1 MNRMKTASGILAVGL
16 IITTVQ
22 WLHSQDSTPAPQ
34 AIDTNTP
41 AQVVPAPP
49 AADAPA
55 VPQLPTPQTNAVVST
70 PADAPAPDGEV
81 GFAEIADETE
91 EIPGATATLN
101 SGANLITIT
110 LDDVEMV
117 DVVKMFTRISGA
129 NIIASPTNLQ
139 GRVTVNLTD
148 VEWKPALISILEMH
162 QLGLIEKTPG
172 SEVYSIVAK
181 PVGAPEPLIVDT
193 FFLRYASVSNV
204 MPVVSGMVPAP
215 GGVSAFPA
223 RNALVV
229 RSTAANV
236 GEVKK
241 IITSID
247 TLREQVYIETKFMEL
262 NDEAIKD
269 LGINWQVLQ
278 GFNLTAANLQRNL
291 DESRAWKDTK
301 NTADNRWDNRQLQ
314 DNVNERYDINNEQY
328 QEETTTYVETP
339 PESGNYVQQTVIT
352 PTRLVSDTID
362 KGHNI
367 SEDISSTFTKAAN
380 DVRTAVLSADNFR
393 VVLSALKK
401 LDGVTVV
408 SNPKIVV
415 ANEEPAIIHIGQT
428 ERPFISSVTPGQ
440 QGIAPVITYNP
451 GEPVDFGVK
460 LTVTPTVNTE
470 SNITVKIEP
479 ELTRFLR
486 NAVAPNGQ
494 TYPIIA
500 KKNIRTTFCLESGK
514 TAAIGGLTETRDQDV
529 TTKIPLLGEIPL
541 IGKYLFSHT
550 HAEKSQQETIIFVT
564 VGLARPQAIES
575 ETGMPEDTELARRHI
590 IRRNAQRREFNEDIE
605 KMHQASEDE
614 LEQKTKKA
622 KSRLLN
628 R

>member
-41 AQVVPAPP
+41 TQVLPAPP